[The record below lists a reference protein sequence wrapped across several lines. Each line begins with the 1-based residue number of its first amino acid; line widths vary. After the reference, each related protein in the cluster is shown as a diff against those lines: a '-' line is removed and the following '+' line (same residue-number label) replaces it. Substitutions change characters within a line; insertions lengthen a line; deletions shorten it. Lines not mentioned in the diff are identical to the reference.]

1 MTALSICVQLEGRN
15 LGILSQKKSERGR
28 DGRENEVARGEVGRQ
43 TGRGKR
49 KHGLESVD
57 LEHIPESV
65 L

>member
-1 MTALSICVQLEGRN
+1 MEGEDR
-15 LGILSQKKSERGR
+15 
-28 DGRENEVARGEVGRQ
+28 RENEVAGGEVGRQ
-43 TGRGKR
+43 TGRGGKR